1 MRRKNRTSALRRIL
15 AGLVCA
21 AALAAG
27 GFFCLLSTRG
37 IRLEAPLPL
46 LSTPGAAPFPEPAPS
61 VPAPADTTTPP
72 LGADT
77 DRKPAFSPAARNAAG
92 PAAGNR
98 PSGSGGPRNAPA
110 RKSAPAD
117 LSAYRPQA
125 RSDGGESCLPRD
137 KSLSAKQLK
146 EHLTQHTVSD
156 DDGKGFLG
164 DLVRGTRRAL
174 KSLDD
179 ATLDASR
186 RALGSIARPD
196 EAKIRPYGDGARLH
210 IGIPAD
216 TVNLGRKG
224 RKNSAP
230 LPKK

>member
-1 MRRKNRTSALRRIL
+1 M
-15 AGLVCA
+15 
-21 AALAAG
+21 
-27 GFFCLLSTRG
+27 
-37 IRLEAPLPL
+37 
-46 LSTPGAAPFPEPAPS
+46 
-61 VPAPADTTTPP
+61 TPP
-72 LGADT
+72 RDTDT
-77 DRKPAFSPAARNAAG
+77 DRKSVFSPAAQTAAG
-92 PAAGNR
+92 PAAGR
-98 PSGSGGPRNAPA
+98 GPRSAPA

-125 RSDGGESCLPRD
+125 RSDRGESFLPRD

-146 EHLTQHTVSD
+146 ENLGPGTVSD

-164 DLVRGTRRAL
+164 DLVRGARRAL
-174 KSLDD
+174 ESFDD

-216 TVNLGRKG
+216 TVNLGRK
-224 RKNSAP
+224 RQ
-230 LPKK
+230 KK

>member
-27 GFFCLLSTRG
+27 GLFSVLRVRYSRPET
-37 IRLEAPLPL
+37 PLPS
-46 LSTPGAAPFPEPAPS
+46 LSAPGAVPFLEPASP
-61 VPAPADTTTPP
+61 VPAPADTPPP
-72 LGADT
+72 LGVGT
-77 DRKPAFSPAARNAAG
+77 DRKPLFSPAAQTTAG

-98 PSGSGGPRNAPA
+98 PSGSGGPRSARP

-125 RSDGGESCLPRD
+125 RSDRGESFLPRD

-146 EHLTQHTVSD
+146 ENLGPGTVSD

-164 DLVRGTRRAL
+164 DLVRGARRVL
-174 KSLDD
+174 ESFDD

-216 TVNLGRKG
+216 TVNLRRKG
-224 RKNSAP
+224 RK
-230 LPKK
+230 K

>member
-1 MRRKNRTSALRRIL
+1 MYKRQPSPP
-15 AGLVCA
+15 G
-21 AALAAG
+21 
-27 GFFCLLSTRG
+27 
-37 IRLEAPLPL
+37 PLPFL
-46 LSTPGAAPFPEPAPS
+46 DPAFPIPVPTDTLAPPHS
-61 VPAPADTTTPP
+61 IGT
-72 LGADT
+72 DT
-77 DRKPAFSPAARNAAG
+77 DRKPVSSPAAQTAAG

-98 PSGSGGPRNAPA
+98 AHGSGRPRNAPV
-110 RKSAPAD
+110 RESAPAD

-125 RSDGGESCLPRD
+125 RSDRGKSCLPRD

-146 EHLTQHTVSD
+146 ERLGAGTASD

-164 DLVRGTRRAL
+164 DLVRGTRRVL
-174 KSLDD
+174 KSFDD

-216 TVNLGRKG
+216 TVNLGRK
-224 RKNSAP
+224 RQ
-230 LPKK
+230 KK

>member
-1 MRRKNRTSALRRIL
+1 MRKKDRTSALRRIL
-15 AGLVCA
+15 TSLVCT

-27 GFFCLLSTRG
+27 GFFCLLSTQG
-37 IRLEAPLPL
+37 IRPEAPLPL
-46 LSTPGAAPFPEPAPS
+46 LSTPGAAPFPEPAS
-61 VPAPADTTTPP
+61 FVPAPADTTTPP

-77 DRKPAFSPAARNAAG
+77 DRTPVFPPAARNAAG

-98 PSGSGGPRNAPA
+98 PSSSGGPRSAPA

-125 RSDGGESCLPRD
+125 RSDRGESCLPRD

-146 EHLTQHTVSD
+146 ERLGAGTASD

-164 DLVRGTRRAL
+164 DLVRGTRRVL
-174 KSLDD
+174 KSFDD

-216 TVNLGRKG
+216 TVNLGRK
-224 RKNSAP
+224 RQ
-230 LPKK
+230 KK

>member
-27 GFFCLLSTRG
+27 GLFSVLRVRYSRT
-37 IRLEAPLPL
+37 ETPLPS
-46 LSTPGAAPFPEPAPS
+46 LSAPGVVPFLEPGSS
-61 VPAPADTTTPP
+61 VPAPADTLTPP
-72 LGADT
+72 RDTDT
-77 DRKPAFSPAARNAAG
+77 DRKSVFSPAAQTAAG

-98 PSGSGGPRNAPA
+98 PSGSGGPRSARP

-174 KSLDD
+174 ESFDD

-216 TVNLGRKG
+216 TVNLRRKG
-224 RKNSAP
+224 RK
-230 LPKK
+230 K

>member
-15 AGLVCA
+15 ASLVCV

-27 GFFCLLSTRG
+27 GLFSVLRVRYSRT
-37 IRLEAPLPL
+37 ETPLPS
-46 LSTPGAAPFPEPAPS
+46 LSAPGVVPFLEPGSS
-61 VPAPADTTTPP
+61 VPAPADTLTPP
-72 LGADT
+72 RDTDT
-77 DRKPAFSPAARNAAG
+77 DRKSVFSPAAQTAAG

-98 PSGSGGPRNAPA
+98 PSGSGGPRSARP

-125 RSDGGESCLPRD
+125 RSDRGESCLPRD

-146 EHLTQHTVSD
+146 ERLGAGTASD

-164 DLVRGTRRAL
+164 DLVRGTRRVL
-174 KSLDD
+174 KSFDD

-216 TVNLGRKG
+216 TVNLRRKG
-224 RKNSAP
+224 RK
-230 LPKK
+230 K